1 MESPNFIIDGH
12 LRLPGLVRMPPPFG
26 PPLDDAPAIVDT
38 QVRAPTDLAAKTCG
52 EAGTAT
58 RGQWRQRMTA
68 LSISTACTLAA
79 ALLGW
84 QTGQHRQLAAEPDQ
98 TAVATIAQPTASG
111 VPLENLPAEPV
122 ASVEIHEPQESE
134 AVTAAAAAVAQ
145 APDMALDGVEVA
157 APVIAAASPAVTQ
170 LPVKSIRP
178 RTLVRAVEPAP
189 TYELEH
195 PATPRDDESA
205 FIELEP
211 APVDTTPIASGYAA
225 PGTPVRIELQRH
237 TRFTD

>member
-26 PPLDDAPAIVDT
+26 PPLDEAPAIVDT
-38 QVRAPTDLAAKTCG
+38 QVRASTDLAAKTCG

-122 ASVEIHEPQESE
+122 ASVEIHEPEESE
-134 AVTAAAAAVAQ
+134 AVTAAAAAQ

-157 APVIAAASPAVTQ
+157 APVIAAISPAVTQ
-170 LPVKSIRP
+170 LLVKPIRA
-178 RTLVRAVEPAP
+178 RKLVEPFEPAP
-189 TYELEH
+189 THELER
-195 PATPRDDESA
+195 PAALLDEESA
-205 FIELEP
+205 FIEFEP
-211 APVDTTPIASGYAA
+211 APIDMAPIASGYAA